1 MKPSQRRP
9 VFAAVPG
16 RPDLKR
22 FIGFEGDPG
31 TVPRRYTPPRT
42 TGLGALGVSGRDKGE
57 FPLPDGTP
65 GALFYPNY
73 NERFIW
79 GTDNPAGTVTA
90 PLDPS
95 TAIPP
100 PPPGPQTFD
109 PGISLPFGASIIK
122 WRNPT
127 TFQSVPILPSTL
139 GTLPILSLNMQRNA
153 LIIQNNSTAT
163 APDVAP
169 TFYIGFNAQ
178 PQVGLALAVAPG
190 VGILLDIICPRDA
203 IYVQQG
209 PSINGGAT
217 VVVQG
222 AVVQGTY
229 APDVALTPPSAAAP
243 ID

>member
-1 MKPSQRRP
+1 VKPSQRRP

-31 TVPRRYTPPRT
+31 TVPRKFDPRRSA
-42 TGLGALGVSGRDKGE
+42 LGALGSDRDRGE

-65 GALFYPNY
+65 GAPFYPNY

-79 GTDNPAGTVTA
+79 GDAQGAQVTA
-90 PLDPS
+90 PIDASVPL
-95 TAIPP
+95 PP
-100 PPPGPQTFD
+100 VPGPQSFD
-109 PGISLPFGASIIK
+109 PGISIPFGVSIIR

-127 TFQSVPILPSTL
+127 TFQTVPILAATPQNV
-139 GTLPILSLNMQRNA
+139 PVLSLNMERNA
-153 LIIQNNSTAT
+153 LVVQNNSTAT
-163 APDVAP
+163 APDTAP

-190 VGILLDIICPRDA
+190 VGILLDIICPRDSV
-203 IYVQQG
+203 YLVFG
-209 PSINGGAT
+209 PFVNGGGTA
-217 VVVQG
+217 VIQG

-229 APDVALTPPSAAAP
+229 APV
-243 ID
+243 